1 MFPLVDMST
10 RFCSQNQNFVIILA
24 VLFDYPGSFHKRAH
38 LCFVWFPCPS
48 PDHTECTPGSEYWW
62 STGPDSRMEI
72 STRALQLVQAPA
84 DPSLSEKGSKLN
96 PRRENTEEIHRVWEM
111 TMRVVI
117 SKKRIN
123 FMVRV
128 TDSKLWEENYLLRK
142 TKCLWWFGSRDI
154 RLLLMSAKK

>member
-10 RFCSQNQNFVIILA
+10 RFCSPNQWLHYYSGSTIWLSWKFPQTSA
-24 VLFDYPGSFHKRAH
+24 PLFRMIPMSPPLITLSVHQAASTGGAQALTHAWKFPPEHFNLSRVRRTH
-38 LCFVWFPCPS
+38 PCPK
-48 PDHTECTPGSEYWW
+48 GFKAQSEERKHGRN
-62 STGPDSRMEI
+62 SS
-72 STRALQLVQAPA
+72 
-84 DPSLSEKGSKLN
+84 
-96 PRRENTEEIHRVWEM
+96 WEM

-142 TKCLWWFGSRDI
+142 TKCLWWFGSRNI

>member
-10 RFCSQNQNFVIILA
+10 RFFSPNQKL
-24 VLFDYPGSFHKRAH
+24 LYYPGSTIWLSWKFPQTSAPQFRMIPMFLPCSHRVYTKQRVLVEHRPWLTHGNFHTSTST
-38 LCFVWFPCPS
+38 C
-48 PDHTECTPGSEYWW
+48 PGS
-62 STGPDSRMEI
+62 SGPI
-72 STRALQLVQAPA
+72 LVRKGFKAQ
-84 DPSLSEKGSKLN
+84 SEERKHG
-96 PRRENTEEIHRVWEM
+96 RVWEM
-111 TMRVVI
+111 TMRVVM

-142 TKCLWWFGSRDI
+142 TKCLWWFGSRNI